1 LVAAFAAGESDLSG
15 GFCFGEMLY
24 GGITL
29 REPPLILI
37 RSLP

>member
-1 LVAAFAAGESDLSG
+1 LIAAFAAGESDLSG
-15 GFCFGEMLY
+15 GFCFVEMLY

-29 REPPLILI
+29 SEPLILI

>member
-29 REPPLILI
+29 REPLILI